1 MEPTTTP
8 PPETPS
14 SLPATPT
21 AQPPTPPPG
30 DQLTAPKKSRKT
42 RVLVLAFAGL
52 LLVVGGV
59 AYILISRS
67 ANDNSANQQAKKSI
81 PLLKVGITEPFPEK
95 PYPHD
100 TIEIFPAQ
108 VDTQIYEA
116 LTRYQNDT
124 QVTPGLAESW
134 SNPNSTTWD
143 FKLKPG
149 ITFHDGHVLNAKA
162 VKSSL
167 DALLPTDFGDAYGGS
182 IKSVTAVDDQTVRI
196 ETAASD
202 ALLPNELANLWI
214 YDTQAGDKDKYM
226 NGTGPYIVKPGTQI
240 NTKTIDLVA
249 SPGYYGGEPYVK
261 EINFKFYADSKSMT
275 PDLKNGSLDIAD
287 MQTIDDLNQ
296 AKKYGYETYLQQ
308 VPVVFFVLPNTQR
321 AGSPLQNLK
330 VRQAIYEAIDP
341 QQILKIDGQGGIAA
355 TQFVPQVIP
364 GFNPAIQRPK
374 LDPVKAKADLAAA
387 GYPNGITLKFTYL
400 SPRQDI
406 AEELQKEL
414 APIGVKLSL
423 DPVSDYGDKALGGG
437 TDLVYL
443 GYGSDFMDTSD
454 VIQTLLINS
463 ANYKNP
469 ALDTLYNKAAATLNQ
484 QERLQ
489 SLQQINKL
497 AMDDVAAFPIFV
509 RGGNHFAIKPNIVA
523 HSDDLTVYAGIDFWK
538 VYSTK

>member
-149 ITFHDGHVLNAKA
+149 ITFHDGHLLNAKA

-275 PDLKNGSLDIAD
+275 PDLK
-287 MQTIDDLNQ
+287 
-296 AKKYGYETYLQQ
+296 KRE
-308 VPVVFFVLPNTQR
+308 
-321 AGSPLQNLK
+321 
-330 VRQAIYEAIDP
+330 
-341 QQILKIDGQGGIAA
+341 
-355 TQFVPQVIP
+355 
-364 GFNPAIQRPK
+364 
-374 LDPVKAKADLAAA
+374 
-387 GYPNGITLKFTYL
+387 
-400 SPRQDI
+400 
-406 AEELQKEL
+406 
-414 APIGVKLSL
+414 
-423 DPVSDYGDKALGGG
+423 
-437 TDLVYL
+437 L
-443 GYGSDFMDTSD
+443 GY
-454 VIQTLLINS
+454 
-463 ANYKNP
+463 
-469 ALDTLYNKAAATLNQ
+469 
-484 QERLQ
+484 R
-489 SLQQINKL
+489 
-497 AMDDVAAFPIFV
+497 
-509 RGGNHFAIKPNIVA
+509 R
-523 HSDDLTVYAGIDFWK
+523 YADN
-538 VYSTK
+538 